1 MPLTLLAQ
9 KGGIVMA
16 YEELFPLLQ
25 TRFEAN
31 PARHIGLPWAAVQ
44 ARLMAAPEKLKAL
57 QQMEVTGGEPDMIGL
72 DDNGL
77 FLYCDCCA
85 QSPAGRR
92 NLCFDAAAQQER
104 QAKGISPAGNVLDM
118 AADMGI
124 ALLDTAQYTA
134 LQAVVRV
141 DTTTSSW
148 VATPG
153 DIRALGGALFC
164 DFRYGHMFIYHNGA
178 ASFYSSRGF
187 RGMLKV

>member
-1 MPLTLLAQ
+1 
-9 KGGIVMA
+9 MA
-16 YEELFPLLQ
+16 YEELLALLQ

-31 PARHIGLPWAAVQ
+31 HARHHGLPWAAVRT
-44 ARLMAAPEKLKAL
+44 RLVAAPHKLKAL
-57 QQMEVTGGEPDMIGL
+57 QQMEVTSGEPDVIGL
-72 DDNGL
+72 DDDGL
-77 FLYCDCCA
+77 FLYCDCCT

-104 QAKGISPAGNVLDM
+104 QAKGVNPAGNVLDM
-118 AADMGI
+118 AATMGI
-124 ALLDTAQYTA
+124 DLLDTVQYAA

-164 DFRYGHMFIYHNGA
+164 DFRYGHVFTYHNGA

-187 RGMLKV
+187 RGMIKV